1 MFKAL
6 GVAGVTKV
14 AKKGW
19 DKAKGLQFMNAFQL
33 QLPSQLRSDAS
44 LSKADIRTN
53 DDLLQWE
60 SSKKN

>member
-1 MFKAL
+1 
-6 GVAGVTKV
+6 
-14 AKKGW
+14 
-19 DKAKGLQFMNAFQL
+19 MNAFQL
-33 QLPSQLRSDAS
+33 QLPSQLRSDES